1 MEEEGVTSA
10 GDPSDPTWF
19 RQVLGQY
26 PTGVC
31 VVTAAEPDGRR
42 AGLVVG
48 SFSSVSLVPPLI
60 AFFPAKTSTSW
71 PRIRSVGRFCVNI
84 LSAEQEDICRRFAS
98 RVEDKFEGVTCRET
112 ESGSPIITGVVAWID
127 CELEAV
133 DEAGDHYIVLGRVR
147 RLEIEEPSLPLLF
160 FQGGYG
166 RFTPLSLAAGNLR
179 GTLTKQL
186 REVDLVRP
194 VMERV
199 VMDIPGARC
208 AAAALVDDELVVTAS
223 AGAPHASSPAT
234 LVGQRFP
241 FTPPLGTAI
250 AAWMDG
256 AELESWLERLPSDV
270 ARADQRERL
279 AAVRHRGFSV
289 ALLTDAQRQ
298 LQATLDRMAAGP
310 AAVDSEDLY
319 AQVQELDYEPIE
331 LSPEVKVNIGVIVVP
346 VFGRKGGVAMLLTV
360 YGFPKP
366 NAVEKIDADIERV
379 RSAGRRATELVEG
392 RVPAITRR
400 G

>member
-1 MEEEGVTSA
+1 MEEDGVTSA
-10 GDPSDPTWF
+10 GDPNDPRWF

-31 VVTAAEPDGRR
+31 VVTAVEPDGRR
-42 AGLVVG
+42 AGFVVG

-71 PRIRSVGRFCVNI
+71 PRIRSVGKFCVNI
-84 LSAEQEDICRRFAS
+84 LSAEQEDVCRRFAS

-127 CELEAV
+127 CELESV

-186 REVDLVRP
+186 REVDLARP
-194 VMERV
+194 EMERLAT
-199 VMDIPGARC
+199 DIPGARC
-208 AAAALVDDELVVTAS
+208 TAAALVDGELVVTAS
-223 AGAPHASSPAT
+223 AGGPGATSPAT

-241 FTPPLGTAI
+241 FMPPLGTAI

-256 AELESWLERLPSDV
+256 PELESWLEHLPSDD

-279 AAVRHRGFSV
+279 AAVRDRGFSV
-289 ALLTDAQRQ
+289 ALLTEAQRR
-298 LQATLDRMAAGP
+298 LQATLERLAAGQQ
-310 AAVDSEDLY
+310 AVDSEHLY
-319 AQVQELDYEPIE
+319 AQVRALDYEPVE
-331 LSPEVKVNIGVIVVP
+331 LSPAVKANIGVIVVP
-346 VFGRKGGVAMLLTV
+346 VFGREGGVAMLLTV

-366 NAVEKIDADIERV
+366 TAVEEVDAHIERV
-379 RSAGRRATELVEG
+379 RRAGRRATELLRV
-392 RVPAITRR
+392 RVPATA
-400 G
+400 